1 MIWLLGLK
9 EIKEIT
15 GFSSPERNAA
25 LLRGEIDGLVT
36 PDDFFARN
44 PEWLDKPLVDLH
56 VILSI
61 PREEKHLRYSSLPE
75 IDSFV
80 KTERERKL
88 LTMFRNFRL
97 AGAAPF
103 IVPPAVPRDRVEIIK
118 EAMRKT
124 FKDPAFFAEY
134 RKIAGEDPTPLM
146 PEANEKAI
154 RELPRDAETVELYKK
169 FASAG
174 PLPPR

>member
-1 MIWLLGLK
+1 
-9 EIKEIT
+9 
-15 GFSSPERNAA
+15 
-25 LLRGEIDGLVT
+25 
-36 PDDFFARN
+36 
-44 PEWLDKPLVDLH
+44 
-56 VILSI
+56 
-61 PREEKHLRYSSLPE
+61 LPE

-80 KTERERKL
+80 KTEREQKL

-103 IVPPAVPRDRVEIIK
+103 IVPPAVPRDRLEIIK
-118 EAMRKT
+118 EAMRKA

-154 RELPRDAETVELYKK
+154 RELPRDAETVQLYQK
-169 FASAG
+169 FAGSG
-174 PLPPR
+174 PIPQR